1 MPKNKDFAQEL
12 KEEFAQGNLKPS
24 QLKKS
29 RSAEDILPDERLSDL
44 KKEITVQE
52 HTNMLLNQECLGLRK
67 SNDELA
73 KQIKQLE
80 QEKIMLTDQNLELRL
95 KALKSADQIGE
106 SEEGLSE
113 AVERL
118 VKIEQKQINYQVQNK
133 ILLREK
139 GDLQKQLGLA
149 QERIQSLYR
158 LKGLPSSE
166 NVGETK

>member
-1 MPKNKDFAQEL
+1 MPKNKDFGQEL

-67 SNDELA
+67 RNDELSQ
-73 KQIKQLE
+73 QIAQLE
-80 QEKIMLTDQNLELRL
+80 QAKIMLTDQNLELRL
-95 KALKSADQIGE
+95 NALKSADKMKE
-106 SEEGLSE
+106 SEEGITE

-118 VKIEQKQINYQVQNK
+118 V
-133 ILLREK
+133 
-139 GDLQKQLGLA
+139 
-149 QERIQSLYR
+149 
-158 LKGLPSSE
+158 
-166 NVGETK
+166 ET